1 MADQLLTELNGD
13 GVLIATFN
21 RPEQM
26 NALSAEIG
34 AALHKTLARA
44 SSDPDVR
51 SLLITGKG
59 RAFCAGAEVTAGRD
73 PSRDSGGR
81 PETNVAKYTDPLKGA
96 GRMAIAFAECT
107 VPIVAAVNGFAV
119 GAGFGILTCCDV
131 RIMASSARIGP
142 IFIKRGLASDYG
154 ASYWLPRI
162 VGIARAYEIFYHGTP
177 IDAEAAFRAG
187 LANQVVPDE
196 DLYGSALAIAAEY
209 AAGPPL
215 GNARIRQ
222 LLARSLDTSIRD
234 FLELEWAYQS
244 DLLSTRDASEGFR
257 AFVERRSPI
266 FSGS

>member
-81 PETNVAKYTDPLKGA
+81 
-96 GRMAIAFAECT
+96 R
-107 VPIVAAVNGFAV
+107 
-119 GAGFGILTCCDV
+119 
-131 RIMASSARIGP
+131 RR
-142 IFIKRGLASDYG
+142 
-154 ASYWLPRI
+154 
-162 VGIARAYEIFYHGTP
+162 
-177 IDAEAAFRAG
+177 
-187 LANQVVPDE
+187 
-196 DLYGSALAIAAEY
+196 
-209 AAGPPL
+209 
-215 GNARIRQ
+215 
-222 LLARSLDTSIRD
+222 TS
-234 FLELEWAYQS
+234 
-244 DLLSTRDASEGFR
+244 LSTPT
-257 AFVERRSPI
+257 RSRVP
-266 FSGS
+266 GAWR